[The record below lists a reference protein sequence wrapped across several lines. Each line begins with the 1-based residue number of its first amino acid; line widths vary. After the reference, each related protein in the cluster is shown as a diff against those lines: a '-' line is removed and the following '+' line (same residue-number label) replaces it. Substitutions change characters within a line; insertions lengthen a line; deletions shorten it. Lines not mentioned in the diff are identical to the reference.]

1 MCNNKEIANKLILKR
16 KRGYSKRKKIISKRT
31 QQPLM
36 SINGWMLCL
45 YLLLLYINKKKDT
58 ECHNNNYKNNSSTN
72 DNHSHKKS
80 YIPPLSFKKLWTEE
94 LVKNKYLQIK
104 IR

>member
-36 SINGWMLCL
+36 SINGWDAML
-45 YLLLLYINKKKDT
+45 IFIT
-58 ECHNNNYKNNSSTN
+58 AVYK
-72 DNHSHKKS
+72 
-80 YIPPLSFKKLWTEE
+80 
-94 LVKNKYLQIK
+94 
-104 IR
+104 